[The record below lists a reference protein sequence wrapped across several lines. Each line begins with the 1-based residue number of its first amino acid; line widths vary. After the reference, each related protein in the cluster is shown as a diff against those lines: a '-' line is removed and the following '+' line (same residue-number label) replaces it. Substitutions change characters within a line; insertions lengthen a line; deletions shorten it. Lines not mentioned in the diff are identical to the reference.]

1 MLREL
6 IKIDAKT
13 KTAVPS
19 DALYVIP
26 IFEKLLKRNS
36 ATRELAFIFFMEN
49 PSSPYRRSYI
59 HDDERFTVLRNLM
72 FSNRWVEPD
81 DTKECRKWYRG
92 LFENLLSL
100 QILHSIEGA
109 LMKIKTY
116 AETLDLTEVDKSG
129 KPIHKP
135 TELMKM
141 TGDLAQTFDKLKKA
155 KEKALQD
162 AEGEVKLRG
171 GVVKTKY
178 NE

>member
-1 MLREL
+1 M
-6 IKIDAKT
+6 IDTKT
-13 KTAVPS
+13 KTAVPNE
-19 DALYVIP
+19 ALYVIP
-26 IFEKLLKRNS
+26 LFDDLLKRKS
-36 ATRELAFIFFMEN
+36 ATKELAFIFFMEN
-49 PSSPYRRSYI
+49 PTSPYRRSYI
-59 HDDERFTVLRNLM
+59 IDEERSVALTNLM
-72 FSNRWVEPD
+72 FSNRWKEPE
-81 DTKECRKWYRG
+81 DTKKCRLWYRG

-109 LMKIKTY
+109 LIKIKTY

-135 TELMKM
+135 TDLMRM

-155 KEKALQD
+155 KDKAIQD

-171 GVVKTKY
+171 GVKKTKY